1 MAKFN
6 LGEIL
11 AKQAD
16 PAEVRDIEAITT
28 EILNAK
34 RVGGEAILTI
44 GRCLIEAKEAL
55 PHGEWGAWLGE
66 RVEFSERTAS
76 RFMRLSRE
84 WTNRSALS
92 DLGATKAL
100 TLLALPPEE
109 REEFISATH
118 TVDGEEK
125 SVIDM
130 SARQLEQAIKDRKD
144 ALEQLGAAQQAA
156 DDAKKSA
163 EESAAQLEAVKK
175 ELAELKAKQVD
186 VAVAVSVA
194 DQEMI
199 EQAKAEAIA
208 EVQAKL
214 EKAKAAKAKAEDARR
229 AAEDQLSS
237 VREELADAQKQAKA
251 AAMAGEKDMFAFG
264 VYFAE
269 AQELAN
275 KLRGV
280 MLKFR
285 GREDSSA
292 AEKVQRALLA
302 LADAI
307 KGAAE

>member
-1 MAKFN
+1 MGKFN

-16 PAEVRDIEAITT
+16 PAEVRDIETITT

-55 PHGEWGAWLGE
+55 PHGEWGTWLSE

-84 WTNRSALS
+84 WTNRTALS

-109 REEFISATH
+109 REEFIGATH

-144 ALEQLGAAQQAA
+144 ALEQLGAIQQAA

-175 ELAELKAKQVD
+175 ELEELKSKPVD
-186 VAVAVSVA
+186 VAVSVV

-199 EQAKAEAIA
+199 DQAKAEAVA

-214 EKAKAAKAKAEDARR
+214 EKAKAAKAKAEDARKV
-229 AAEDQLSS
+229 AEDQLAS
-237 VREELADAQKQAKA
+237 VREELSDAQKQAKA
-251 AAMAGEKDMFAFG
+251 AAMAGDRDMVTFG

-285 GREDSSA
+285 GREDLSA